1 MHPNTVR
8 LYEAWS
14 FLPPAPQ
21 APNGC
26 RMFTEA
32 HLGQMR
38 LTRLA
43 VRCTWLGGDI
53 REAALSL
60 IERAA
65 MGDLER
71 ALEDVHPAYASA
83 P

>member
-1 MHPNTVR
+1 
-8 LYEAWS
+8 
-14 FLPPAPQ
+14 
-21 APNGC
+21 
-26 RMFTEA
+26 
-32 HLGQMR
+32 MR

-60 IERAA
+60 IEQAA